1 MKKIIV
7 AIMFIVLAQGLA
19 LGQSTRSERKGWIYG
34 FGGIGGGSDFNSDA
48 LIHVGGGGEGYF
60 RNGAGIGAEIGYLTT
75 TRNTGSGIALASV
88 NGSYHFN
95 RSGKAV
101 PFLTGGASIA
111 GAGFAA
117 GGGNFGG
124 GVNYWMN
131 NRFGLRFEVRDH
143 IFSSDRAHT
152 VIFRVGLSFH

>member
-1 MKKIIV
+1 MRKIIT
-7 AIMFIVLAQGLA
+7 AIAFIVLAQGLA
-19 LGQSTRSERKGWIYG
+19 FGQSLSERKGWVYG
-34 FGGIGGGSDFNSDA
+34 FGGIGGATTGNLDT
-48 LIHVGGGGEGYF
+48 LVHVGGGGEGYF
-60 RNGAGIGAEIGYLTT
+60 RNGAGVGAEIGYLTSS
-75 TRNTGSGIALASV
+75 RSAGNGIGLASV

-95 RSGKAV
+95 RSGKAR
-101 PFLTGGASIA
+101 PFLTGGASVA
-111 GAGFAA
+111 FSGFAA

-143 IFSSDRAHT
+143 IFSSDSPHI

>member
-1 MKKIIV
+1 MRKILV
-7 AIMFIVLAQGLA
+7 AIVFIVLAQGLA
-19 LGQSTRSERKGWIYG
+19 LGQSSDRRKAWVYG
-34 FGGIGGGSDFNSDA
+34 FGGVGGGTGGNSDA
-48 LIHVGGGGEGYF
+48 LINVGGGGEGYF
-60 RNGAGIGAEIGYLTT
+60 GNGAGIGAEIGYLTS

-111 GAGFAA
+111 GAGFAS

-124 GVNYWMN
+124 GVNYWMT
-131 NRFGLRFEVRDH
+131 NRLGLRFEVRDH
-143 IFSSDRAHT
+143 IFSSDRPHT

>member
-1 MKKIIV
+1 MRRIIV
-7 AIMFIVLAQGLA
+7 AIVFIVLAQGLA
-19 LGQSTRSERKGWIYG
+19 LGQSKSERKAWVYG

-48 LIHVGGGGEGYF
+48 VIHVGGGGEGYF
-60 RNGAGIGAEIGYLTT
+60 GNGVGIGAEIGYLAS
-75 TRNTGSGIALASV
+75 TRNTGNGIALASV

-95 RSGKAV
+95 RSGKAR

-111 GAGFAA
+111 GAGFTA

-143 IFSSDRAHT
+143 IFSSDTTHT
-152 VIFRVGLSFH
+152 VVFRVGFSFH